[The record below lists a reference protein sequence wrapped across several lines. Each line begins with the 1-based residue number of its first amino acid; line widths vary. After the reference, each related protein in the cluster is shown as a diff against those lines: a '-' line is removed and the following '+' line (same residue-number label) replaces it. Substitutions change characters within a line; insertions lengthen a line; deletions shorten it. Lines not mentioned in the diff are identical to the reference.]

1 MRRLSTFLLMIA
13 LLAALAVPIAAQA
26 PTATEA
32 ETTSVRTDI
41 LSGVELTVEE
51 VEPGVFHVLDDG
63 VRDLDL
69 GGNTDIVAGH
79 DDGIYLLRKNRF
91 HRLGSEIGQA
101 WPKKDGWYHRD
112 FEVTPEGTV
121 WVIESEYAEVGPG
134 ALFSTAGDDW
144 TRTPSPPGDGAML
157 DSEEPSGVT
166 AIEVAPEGTLWASW
180 WGEGARVGYLGMG
193 GWQLLDGEI
202 EFPSRLYPTTSGDLF
217 AENCG
222 WGCEVLHFEDG
233 TWSVFG
239 HYDGFDVAPDGTIWF
254 LGRLGSVPADVLPEL
269 VSSGESGK
277 VVRYGLYRIT
287 SGELEG
293 WAPDDL
299 PVTGLG
305 IALEEGGT
313 FMAAPDGS
321 LWASLWQRGNGAV
334 PPAGGLWTLQGR
346 EAIDQYDWD
355 PQCDGLVRFDGET
368 ADRFLP
374 GRCVTMDIAAD
385 GSVWVLADEEKG
397 KGLYVITP
405 EAVAGKE

>member
-180 WGEGARVGYLGMG
+180 WGEGGQGSAIWGWVAGSCSTARSSS
-193 GWQLLDGEI
+193 
-202 EFPSRLYPTTSGDLF
+202 PSPVSHQAWGDLF

-239 HYDGFDVAPDGTIWF
+239 HYDRVRCCARMAP
-254 LGRLGSVPADVLPEL
+254 S
-269 VSSGESGK
+269 
-277 VVRYGLYRIT
+277 
-287 SGELEG
+287 
-293 WAPDDL
+293 
-299 PVTGLG
+299 
-305 IALEEGGT
+305 
-313 FMAAPDGS
+313 GS
-321 LWASLWQRGNGAV
+321 L
-334 PPAGGLWTLQGR
+334 
-346 EAIDQYDWD
+346 
-355 PQCDGLVRFDGET
+355 
-368 ADRFLP
+368 ADSARCLP
-374 GRCVTMDIAAD
+374 TCFP
-385 GSVWVLADEEKG
+385 SW
-397 KGLYVITP
+397 
-405 EAVAGKE
+405 